1 MSRKFP
7 NAIDESKSCTALA
20 NIPES
25 WDVIMVPYEYV
36 TICSRLIRENRGLTN
51 FDEDILVEKKC
62 ACPDGIIVRV
72 YITIVL

>member
-1 MSRKFP
+1 
-7 NAIDESKSCTALA
+7 
-20 NIPES
+20 
-25 WDVIMVPYEYV
+25 MVPYEYV